1 MSRTRNWVFTINNFS
16 DVEQEACQKLE
27 CSYIVVGT
35 EVGAS
40 GTPHLQ
46 GYVEF
51 ANAKTMTAVKKLLG
65 GRAHLEP
72 RKGTPLQASDYCKK
86 DGMFTERGNL
96 SQQGKRSDLH
106 EVADLVRERG
116 IEGVID
122 EVPHMFIKYAKGI
135 ERLNELYMKPRT
147 EKPKV
152 VWLWGQSGV
161 GKTREAFNVPE
172 DMTVYSWNQT
182 KWWNGYAQQ
191 FRIVI
196 DDFTFDGSDSSF
208 RYLLKLL
215 DRYHLKVETK
225 GGMVE
230 INSPEIYITSEFP
243 PNNWFK
249 EGNSLNQVLRRL
261 DEVTEVIKTTDANY
275 DDEVIN
281 DDSTNQKNASSA
293 SAGRCYQS

>member
-1 MSRTRNWVFTINNFS
+1 M
-16 DVEQEACQKLE
+16 
-27 CSYIVVGT
+27 
-35 EVGAS
+35 
-40 GTPHLQ
+40 
-46 GYVEF
+46 
-51 ANAKTMTAVKKLLG
+51 
-65 GRAHLEP
+65 
-72 RKGTPLQASDYCKK
+72 
-86 DGMFTERGNL
+86 
-96 SQQGKRSDLH
+96 
-106 EVADLVRERG
+106 RERG

-275 DDEVIN
+275 DDEFIN
-281 DDSTNQKNASSA
+281 DDSTNQKDASSA

>member
-16 DVEQEACQKLE
+16 NVEEEACQKLE

-275 DDEVIN
+275 DDELIN

>member
-275 DDEVIN
+275 DDELIN

>member
-1 MSRTRNWVFTINNFS
+1 MSRTRNWVFTINNHS
-16 DVEQEACQKLE
+16 DVEREACQNLE
-27 CSYIVVGT
+27 CSYIVVGE

-51 ANAKTMTAVKKLLG
+51 ANAKTMSAVKKLLG

-135 ERLNELYMKPRT
+135 ERLNELYMRPRT

-152 VWLWGQSGV
+152 VWLWGKSGV
-161 GKTREAFNVPE
+161 GKTREAFNVP
-172 DMTVYSWNQT
+172 DDATVYSWNQT

-196 DDFTFDGSDSSF
+196 DDFTFDKTDSSF

-243 PNNWFK
+243 PDTWF
-249 EGNSLNQVLRRL
+249 ESGNSLNQVLRRL
-261 DEVTEVIKTTDANY
+261 DEVTEVVKTADVNF
-275 DDEVIN
+275 DDEIIN
-281 DDSTNQKNASSA
+281 DDSTSQKDAPST

>member
-275 DDEVIN
+275 DDEIIN